1 MASAELRREIY
12 CHQKVSIYRPFSNP
26 PLLNRV
32 ETNLM
37 KIESLLSQAAV
48 FIASETKKSGE
59 AEDVTRPLSIV
70 FEKMIGTVEGIKN
83 MGPLEKSLLSLS
95 FFLEFLT
102 ENSNQGPHERLG
114 FFIKAVC

>member
-1 MASAELRREIY
+1 
-12 CHQKVSIYRPFSNP
+12 
-26 PLLNRV
+26 
-32 ETNLM
+32 M

-48 FIASETKKSGE
+48 FIASETKKSSE
-59 AEDVTRPLSIV
+59 AEGVTRPLSIV